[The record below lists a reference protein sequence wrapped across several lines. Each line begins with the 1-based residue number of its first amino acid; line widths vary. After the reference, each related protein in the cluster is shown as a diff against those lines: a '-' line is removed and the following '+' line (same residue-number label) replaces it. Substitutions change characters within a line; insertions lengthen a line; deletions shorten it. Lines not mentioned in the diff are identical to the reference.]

1 MLRRGFKTWCEKAAL
16 GFRRDLNLRPDA
28 KLDPRR
34 LAEHL
39 GIPIWTP
46 DQIPGLH
53 KRFVRQLLETD
64 PDSWSAA
71 TLVVGHKT
79 VILSN
84 SSHEPVRQN
93 SNLAHELA
101 HVILKHPAGQVFV
114 TADGRMMMR
123 EYNVTHEEEAGCL
136 SGALLVPRQALLNM
150 LSRRISEADAA
161 RHFAVSVDLL
171 RMRKNLTGITRQLA
185 CRLSG

>member
-1 MLRRGFKTWCEKAAL
+1 MLRRGFKAWCEKAAL
-16 GFRRDLNLRPDA
+16 GFRRDLSLHPDA

-34 LAEHL
+34 LAQHL

-53 KRFVRQLLETD
+53 KKFVRQLLETD

-71 TLVVGHKT
+71 TLVVGPRT

-101 HVILKHPAGQVFV
+101 HVILKHPPGQVFV
-114 TADGRMMMR
+114 TADGQMMMR
-123 EYNVTHEEEAGCL
+123 EYNVTHEDEAGCL
-136 SGALLVPRQALLNM
+136 SGTLLVPRQALLK
-150 LSRRISEADAA
+150 LLARRISEADAA
-161 RHFAVSVDLL
+161 KHFAVSVDLL
-171 RMRKNLTGITRQLA
+171 RMRKNLTGISRQLSH
-185 CRLSG
+185 RISR